1 MFRIDNM
8 EYFILMNRKERNS
21 HGNRVWR
28 NKLVEYIGVVSVLVL
43 TLVWSVGA
51 CAQANQGKD
60 KLERFLG
67 KVGDLPACA
76 HPSQKSLFREGVYFP
91 IDLATRVQQ
100 EAGLKSGQ
108 LIGLDPPPY
117 IEIAPDRLACPG
129 RLEVRTMFANF
140 APNLDRPL
148 FPAIQIPCYT
158 EKGLRVRVLGH
169 VKSTCVETQDDEK
182 YITLLLIQ
190 KQNPLRLECDKC
202 EPIGLPKNWIYVG
215 KRKAFPDDMS
225 ALKALYEYLGPPN
238 IEDNDHG
245 KSDE

>member
-1 MFRIDNM
+1 MS
-8 EYFILMNRKERNS
+8 RKEHTS
-21 HGNRVWR
+21 HDHHVCRD
-28 NKLVEYIGVVSVLVL
+28 KFAEYIGLVSVLVL

-51 CAQANQGKD
+51 CAQANQGRD

-91 IDLATRVQQ
+91 IDLATPAQQ

-108 LIGLDPPPY
+108 LVGLDPPPY
-117 IEIAPDRLACPG
+117 IEIAPNRLSCPG

-148 FPAIQIPCYT
+148 FPATQLPCYT
-158 EKGLRVRVLGH
+158 EKGLRVRVRGT
-169 VKSTCVETQDDEK
+169 VKSTCDETQEDEK
-182 YITLLLIQ
+182 YVTIFLIQ
-190 KQNPLRLECDKC
+190 KKNPLHLECGEC

-225 ALKALYEYLGPPN
+225 ALKALYEYLDPPN
-238 IEDNDHG
+238 VEDNDHD
-245 KSDE
+245 KSNE